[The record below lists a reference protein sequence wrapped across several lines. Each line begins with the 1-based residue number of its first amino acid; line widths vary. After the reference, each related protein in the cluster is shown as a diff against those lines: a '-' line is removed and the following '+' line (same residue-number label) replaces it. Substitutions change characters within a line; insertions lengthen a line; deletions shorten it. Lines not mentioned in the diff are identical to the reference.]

1 LIVPGEAGAAL
12 WERLLGSGEVTACG
26 LGCRDT
32 LRLEAAMPLYG
43 HELDEQTDPYTAGL
57 GFAVKGDAA
66 EFIGREAVIEA
77 RDRTDRSQR
86 VGLKLE
92 GRRIGR
98 EGAEVFSGDTRVG
111 QVTSGTF
118 SPTLQEAIAMAYV
131 DPGAAEV
138 GTAVEVDV
146 RGKRVAAEV
155 VKLPFYRREA

>member
-1 LIVPGEAGAAL
+1 
-12 WERLLGSGEVTACG
+12 
-26 LGCRDT
+26 
-32 LRLEAAMPLYG
+32 M
-43 HELDEQTDPYTAGL
+43 
-57 GFAVKGDAA
+57 
-66 EFIGREAVIEA
+66 
-77 RDRTDRSQR
+77 
-86 VGLKLE
+86 GLKLE

-98 EGAEVFSGDTRVG
+98 EGADVFSGDTRVG
-111 QVTSGTF
+111 EVTSGTF